1 MANINKIFSHPIVRI
16 NTILKLRYASTATK
30 SISDEYIKV
39 DDNFENN
46 FIRKITMIN
55 EKQRN
60 SLGIDMIR
68 SLQKGIDSIDLD
80 KCRVLV
86 LNSSSPKVFSAGN
99 FEKRILIIISRVKWV
114 VFLRSQFEGVHTR
127 SRY

>member
-1 MANINKIFSHPIVRI
+1 MANINKIFSHPMVRI
-16 NTILKLRYASTATK
+16 NTILKLRHASTK
-30 SISDEYIKV
+30 SFSDEYIKV
-39 DDNFENN
+39 DDNFENS
-46 FIRKITMIN
+46 FVRKITMIN

-99 FEKRILIIISRVKWV
+99 FE
-114 VFLRSQFEGVHTR
+114 LRKYSQ
-127 SRY
+127 